1 MKQIK
6 NLVCS
11 LLLSVCGATMFT
23 ACSEDNEAIDAK
35 DLELSKSELVFLAEP
50 GEAQTVTF
58 TANADWK
65 ATSEQGWILIDT
77 PVGKK
82 GESTVSV
89 SVKQNPEKVSRQ
101 GNVIIT
107 EPSTG
112 KMASFKV
119 TQEAEGV
126 NFAVS
131 KEVGELAIDNENKVI
146 SDRISVIAN
155 FDYDIQI
162 KDVDWVTYSID
173 EATKDIVFYAD
184 NEKATTEA
192 KDIVVNFVPEEENVE
207 TKSWTLKWGGF
218 TPTVEFYTDE
228 ECLNLVPESGMPLE
242 ETMNGIQ
249 AKVYVKSNTSWIVK
263 MSDVTM
269 LKEVSNGDDGLSLPR
284 VFTNVIGIFTV
295 FDENKLDSEDKTEK
309 LSFSYEGSK
318 TAELN
323 LYKAGVGNNYLQ
335 IDKNVF
341 ATLDKDINGT
351 GFPMFPATAENG
363 DNSKLTLRFS
373 VRSTLQT
380 VHAFVMKYDY
390 LTDAYT
396 PVYPADRILIS
407 EAPAGRSLVV
417 PKDFILTMPDRS
429 QSWNDDGMPHY
440 FKLFVAESNQWN
452 DYFEFDSDKGAF
464 SLKEGVTNI
473 TEGVTFGQFAYEK
486 EYTFESDDISK
497 ESPVLYTYDSSENTL
512 KIEFTTDYMD
522 SYYSLYDEVQLSDD
536 KKYVEDGDFN
546 CAWITMEGLD
556 PGKSITLKI
565 TANEGEMRE
574 VILHL
579 GIFLGDGKSDQ
590 YLGAFKIQQ
599 AAASSTTK

>member
-23 ACSEDNEAIDAK
+23 ACSEDNEAIEAK

-101 GNVIIT
+101 GSVIIS

-112 KMASFKV
+112 KIASFKV

-126 NFAVS
+126 NFVVS
-131 KEVGELAIDNENKVI
+131 KEVGELIIDNENKVI
-146 SDRISVIAN
+146 SERISVSAN
-155 FDYDIQI
+155 FAYEIRI

-173 EATKDIVFYAD
+173 EATKDIIFYAN
-184 NEKATTEA
+184 NEKVPTDV

-207 TKSWTLKWGGF
+207 TQSWTLKWGGF

-228 ECLNLVPESGMPLE
+228 ECLNLVPETGMPLE

-249 AKVYVKSNTSWIVK
+249 AKVYVKSNVPWTVK
-263 MSDVTM
+263 MSEATM
-269 LKEVSNGDDGLSLPR
+269 LSEVSNGEDGADLSR

-309 LSFSYEGSK
+309 LSFSYEGNK

-323 LYKAGVGNNYLQ
+323 LYKAGVGNSYLQ

-351 GFPMFPATAENG
+351 GFPMFPATADENG
-363 DNSKLTLRFS
+363 DGSKLTLRFS

-380 VHAFVMKYDY
+380 VYAFVMKYDY
-390 LTDAYT
+390 LKDVYT
-396 PVYPADRILIS
+396 PLTWSDRISVS
-407 EAPAGRSLVV
+407 EAPAGRSLVAQ
-417 PKDFILTMPDRS
+417 KEFELSMPDRS
-429 QSWNDDGMPHY
+429 TLYGDDGKARY
-440 FKLFVAESNQWN
+440 FKLFVADSEQWS
-452 DYFEFDSDKGAF
+452 DYFDYNNDLGGF

-473 TEGVTFGQFAYEK
+473 SEGVTFGQFAYEK
-486 EYTFESDDISK
+486 EYTFTSTDVSKDTPVVHTINAEGGSVTINYQSDEEGTIQVYSAVSLSSDNSRIESGDMFSDSWVK
-497 ESPVLYTYDSSENTL
+497 LDYDSYNPGNKIGFIVEKNTTGEDRSM
-512 KIEFTTDYMD
+512 IIYMGA
-522 SYYSLYDEVQLSDD
+522 YL
-536 KKYVEDGDFN
+536 
-546 CAWITMEGLD
+546 
-556 PGKSITLKI
+556 
-565 TANEGEMRE
+565 GE
-574 VILHL
+574 
-579 GIFLGDGKSDQ
+579 GKSDQ
-590 YLGAFKIQQ
+590 YFGAFEIKQ
-599 AAASSTTK
+599 SK

>member
-126 NFAVS
+126 NFAVN

-146 SDRISVIAN
+146 SDRISVVAN
-155 FDYDIQI
+155 FKYDIQI

-173 EATKDIVFYAD
+173 EATKDIIFYAD

-218 TPTVEFYTDE
+218 TPTVEFYSDE

-351 GFPMFPATAENG
+351 GFPMFPAAAENG

-522 SYYSLYDEVQLSDD
+522 YEYVLYDEVQLSDD

-546 CAWITMEGLD
+546 CAWITMEDLD

>member
-89 SVKQNPEKVSRQ
+89 SVKQNPEKVLRQ

-126 NFAVS
+126 NFAVN
-131 KEVGELAIDNENKVI
+131 KETGELAIDNENKVI
-146 SDRISVIAN
+146 SDRISVVAN

-173 EATKDIVFYAD
+173 EATKDIIFYAD
-184 NEKATTEA
+184 NEKATIEA

-207 TKSWTLKWGGF
+207 VKSWTLKWGGF

-249 AKVYVKSNTSWIVK
+249 AKVYVKSNTSWTVK

-269 LKEVSNGDDGLSLPR
+269 LKEVSNGEDGLNLPR

-341 ATLDKDINGT
+341 AALDKDINGT

-380 VHAFVMKYDY
+380 VHAFVMRYDY
-390 LTDAYT
+390 LKDVYT
-396 PVYPADRILIS
+396 PVTLMDQISVS
-407 EAPAGRSLVV
+407 EAPAGRSLVSL
-417 PKDFILTMPDRS
+417 KDFILTMPDRS
-429 QSWNDDGMPHY
+429 QSSSDDGMPHY
-440 FKLFVAESNQWN
+440 FKLFVAESKWN

-522 SYYSLYDEVQLSDD
+522 YYYSLYDEVQLSDD
-536 KKYVEDGDFN
+536 KKYVEAGILN
-546 CAWITMEGLD
+546 CNWIEMKDLD
-556 PGKSITLKI
+556 PGKSITLTIK
-565 TANEGEMRE
+565 ANEGEMRE

>member
-11 LLLSVCGATMFT
+11 LLLSVCGAAMFT

-35 DLELSKSELVFLAEP
+35 DLELSKSELFFLAEP

-82 GESTVSV
+82 GESAVSV

-146 SDRISVIAN
+146 SDRISVVAN

-173 EATKDIVFYAD
+173 EATKDIIFYAD

-207 TKSWTLKWGGF
+207 AESWTLKWGGF

-228 ECLNLVPESGMPLE
+228 ECLNLVPGSGMPLE

-249 AKVYVKSNTSWIVK
+249 AKVYVKSNTPWTVK

-269 LKEVSNGDDGLSLPR
+269 LKEVSNGEDGLNLPR

-323 LYKAGVGNNYLQ
+323 LYKAGVGNSYLQ
-335 IDKNVF
+335 IDRNVF
-341 ATLDKDINGT
+341 ATLDKEIDGT

-390 LTDAYT
+390 LKDVYT
-396 PVYPADRILIS
+396 PVTLMDQISVS
-407 EAPAGRSLVV
+407 EAPAGRSLVAL
-417 PKDFILTMPDRS
+417 KDFILTMPDRS
-429 QSWNDDGMPHY
+429 QSSNDDGMPHY
-440 FKLFVAESNQWN
+440 FKLFVAESKWN

-522 SYYSLYDEVQLSDD
+522 YYYSLYDEVQLSND
-536 KKYVEDGDFN
+536 KKYVEAGSLN
-546 CAWITMEGLD
+546 CNWIEMKELD
-556 PGKSITLKI
+556 PGKSITLTIK
-565 TANEGEMRE
+565 ANEGEMRE

-579 GIFLGDGKSDQ
+579 GIFLGEGKSDQ

-599 AAASSTTK
+599 SAASSTTK

>member
-1 MKQIK
+1 M
-6 NLVCS
+6 
-11 LLLSVCGATMFT
+11 
-23 ACSEDNEAIDAK
+23 
-35 DLELSKSELVFLAEP
+35 
-50 GEAQTVTF
+50 
-58 TANADWK
+58 
-65 ATSEQGWILIDT
+65 
-77 PVGKK
+77 
-82 GESTVSV
+82 
-89 SVKQNPEKVSRQ
+89 
-101 GNVIIT
+101 
-107 EPSTG
+107 
-112 KMASFKV
+112 
-119 TQEAEGV
+119 
-126 NFAVS
+126 
-131 KEVGELAIDNENKVI
+131 
-146 SDRISVIAN
+146 
-155 FDYDIQI
+155 
-162 KDVDWVTYSID
+162 
-173 EATKDIVFYAD
+173 
-184 NEKATTEA
+184 
-192 KDIVVNFVPEEENVE
+192 
-207 TKSWTLKWGGF
+207 
-218 TPTVEFYTDE
+218 
-228 ECLNLVPESGMPLE
+228 
-242 ETMNGIQ
+242 
-249 AKVYVKSNTSWIVK
+249 
-263 MSDVTM
+263 
-269 LKEVSNGDDGLSLPR
+269 PR

-522 SYYSLYDEVQLSDD
+522 SNYSLYDEVQLSDD
-536 KKYVEDGDFN
+536 KKYIEDGSLNCNWIEMKDF
-546 CAWITMEGLD
+546 D
-556 PGKSITLKI
+556 PGKSITLTIK
-565 TANEGEMRE
+565 ANEGEMRE

-579 GIFLGDGKSDQ
+579 GISLGDGKSDQ

>member
-112 KMASFKV
+112 KVASFKV

-146 SDRISVIAN
+146 SDRISVVAN

-173 EATKDIVFYAD
+173 EATKDIIFYAD

-228 ECLNLVPESGMPLE
+228 ECLNLVPGSGMPLE

-249 AKVYVKSNTSWIVK
+249 AKVYVKSNTPWTVK

-269 LKEVSNGDDGLSLPR
+269 LKEVSNGEDGLNLPR

-323 LYKAGVGNNYLQ
+323 LYKAGVGNSYLQ
-335 IDKNVF
+335 IDRNVF
-341 ATLDKDINGT
+341 TTLDKEIDGT

-390 LTDAYT
+390 LKDVYT
-396 PVYPADRILIS
+396 PVTLMDQISVS
-407 EAPAGRSLVV
+407 EAPAGRSLVSL
-417 PKDFILTMPDRS
+417 KDFILTMPDRS
-429 QSWNDDGMPHY
+429 QSSSDDGMPHY
-440 FKLFVAESNQWN
+440 FKLFVAESKWN

-522 SYYSLYDEVQLSDD
+522 YYYSLYDEVQLSDD
-536 KKYVEDGDFN
+536 KKYIEDGSLN
-546 CAWITMEGLD
+546 CNWIEMKDLD
-556 PGKSITLKI
+556 PGKSITLTIK
-565 TANEGEMRE
+565 ANEGEMRE

-579 GIFLGDGKSDQ
+579 GISLGDGKSDQ

>member
-207 TKSWTLKWGGF
+207 VKSWTLKWGGF
-218 TPTVEFYTDE
+218 TPTVEFYSDE

-269 LKEVSNGDDGLSLPR
+269 LKEVSNGEDGLNLPR

-341 ATLDKDINGT
+341 AALDKDINGT

-363 DNSKLTLRFS
+363 DNSKLILRFS

-486 EYTFESDDISK
+486 EYTFTSTDVSKDVPVVHTVGAEGGSVMINYQSDEEGTIQVYSTVSLSSDNSRIESSDMFSDSWVK
-497 ESPVLYTYDSSENTL
+497 LNYDSYN
-512 KIEFTTDYMD
+512 
-522 SYYSLYDEVQLSDD
+522 
-536 KKYVEDGDFN
+536 
-546 CAWITMEGLD
+546 
-556 PGKSITLKI
+556 PGKSIGFIVDQNT
-565 TANEGEMRE
+565 TGEDRSM
-574 VILHL
+574 IIYL
-579 GIFLGDGKSDQ
+579 GAYLGEGKSDQ
-590 YLGAFKIQQ
+590 YFGAFEIKQ
-599 AAASSTTK
+599 SK

>member
-1 MKQIK
+1 
-6 NLVCS
+6 
-11 LLLSVCGATMFT
+11 MFT

-131 KEVGELAIDNENKVI
+131 KEVGEFAIDNENKVI
-146 SDRISVIAN
+146 SDRISVVAN

-173 EATKDIVFYAD
+173 EATKDIIFYAD

-207 TKSWTLKWGGF
+207 IKSWTLKWGGF
-218 TPTVEFYTDE
+218 TPAVEFYKDE
-228 ECLNLVPESGMPLE
+228 ACTQLIGKDGIAFE

-249 AKVYVKSNTSWIVK
+249 AKIFVKSNVPWIANLNQAE
-263 MSDVTM
+263 TM
-269 LKEVSNGDDGLSLPR
+269 LQKLDNADEGKNALR
-284 VFTNVIGIFTV
+284 VFTNVTHV
-295 FDENKLDSEDKTEK
+295 FAVFNESKLDSEDKTEK
-309 LSFSYEGSK
+309 LSFSYEGNK
-318 TAELN
+318 TAELS
-323 LYKAGVGNNYLQ
+323 LYKKGVGNNYLK
-335 IDKNVF
+335 IDESAF
-341 ATLDKDINGT
+341 ITLDKDITGT
-351 GFPMFPATAENG
+351 GFPMFPATEESESNG
-363 DNSKLTLRFS
+363 ESKLSLRFS
-373 VRSTLQT
+373 VRFTLQT
-380 VHAFVMKYDY
+380 VHAFVMKFDY
-390 LTDAYT
+390 IRNVYT
-396 PVYPADRILIS
+396 PVSPMDNVTVT
-407 EAPAGRSLVV
+407 EAPSGRSLVAQ
-417 PKDFILTMPDRS
+417 KDFILTMPDRS
-429 QSWNDDGMPHY
+429 QSYNDDGKPHY
-440 FKLFVAESNQWN
+440 FKLFVAESSQWN
-452 DYFEFDSDKGAF
+452 DYFAYDADKGGF
-464 SLKEGVTNI
+464 SLNEDAINI

-486 EYTFESDDISK
+486 EYTFTSTDVSKDVPVVHTVSAEGGSVMINYQSDEEGYIQAYSAVTLSSDKSRIESGTMFS
-497 ESPVLYTYDSSENTL
+497 DSWVTLDVDAYIPGQCVGFKVTPNT
-512 KIEFTTDYMD
+512 TG
-522 SYYSLYDEVQLSDD
+522 
-536 KKYVEDGDFN
+536 EDRSM
-546 CAWITMEGLD
+546 I
-556 PGKSITLKI
+556 IY
-565 TANEGEMRE
+565 
-574 VILHL
+574 L
-579 GIFLGDGKSDQ
+579 GAYLGDNKSDQ
-590 YLGAFKIQQ
+590 YFGAFEIKQ
-599 AAASSTTK
+599 SK